1 MIPSIHHTH
10 KKKKKPRQFLGKN
23 LEFEIQCLSICLHA
37 SDVLECAYDSNMKLY
52 NDSSI
57 GLETLR

>member
-1 MIPSIHHTH
+1 MHDTFNSLP
-10 KKKKKPRQFLGKN
+10 KKKPRQFLGKN

-37 SDVLECAYDSNMKLY
+37 SDILECAYDSNTKLY
-52 NDSSI
+52 DDSSI